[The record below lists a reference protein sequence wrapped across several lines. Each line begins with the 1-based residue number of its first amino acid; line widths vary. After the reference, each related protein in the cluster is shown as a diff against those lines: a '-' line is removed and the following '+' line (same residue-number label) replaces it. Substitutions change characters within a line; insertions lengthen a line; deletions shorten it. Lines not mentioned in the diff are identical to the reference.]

1 MSDNLQTTKTGIFVV
16 DDLTTMNFNSTAND
30 VISVS
35 SLNRM
40 VRDLLE
46 SGLPPLWIGGEISN
60 LTLAA
65 SGHAYFSLKDGGAQI
80 RCVMFRHKL
89 SLLPFR
95 LAEGMQVELKGLVT
109 LYEARGDYQI
119 NVDTMR
125 SAGLG
130 RLYEAFEKLKSRLN
144 AEGLFDA
151 ARKRPLPAHP
161 AAIGIVTSP
170 AAAALRD
177 VVTTLARR
185 MPDIPVIL
193 YPAQV
198 QGESAARQIAAAIE
212 QASAR
217 QEVEVLIVC
226 RGGGSI
232 EDLWSFNEEI
242 VARAIAACR
251 IPVVSGV
258 GHETDFTIC
267 DFVADRRA
275 PTPTAAAELVSP
287 SQEQLRLQLEQAKRG
302 LERALGRLLVD
313 KSQQLDYLSRRLNHP
328 GEILRRQVQ
337 SLQQASARLRRSLDG
352 VFDRRRFGLQLAN
365 SRLQRHQP
373 QLLRQQHQ
381 LNQLQE
387 SLQRGMHLLI
397 SRHKQMLQQQ
407 AATLEAMNPQAV
419 LNRGYAIVQ
428 KQDGH
433 AVKSPQELL
442 NRERVL
448 LRLADGVTEAL
459 VDHPTGAQPELP
471 F

>member
-1 MSDNLQTTKTGIFVV
+1 LSDNLQTTKTGIFVV
-16 DDLTTMNFNSTAND
+16 DDLTTMNFNITAND

-95 LAEGMQVELKGLVT
+95 LAEGMQVELKGLIT

-130 RLYEAFEKLKSRLN
+130 RLYEAFEKLKSRLS

-151 ARKRPLPAHP
+151 ARKRPLPPHP

-177 VVTTLARR
+177 VVTTLAGACRTFRSFFTPRR
-185 MPDIPVIL
+185 
-193 YPAQV
+193 YRAKAQH
-198 QGESAARQIAAAIE
+198 ARLQPP
-212 QASAR
+212 SSKPRPR

-267 DFVADRRA
+267 DFVADQRA
-275 PTPTAAAELVSP
+275 PTP
-287 SQEQLRLQLEQAKRG
+287 R
-302 LERALGRLLVD
+302 
-313 KSQQLDYLSRRLNHP
+313 
-328 GEILRRQVQ
+328 RRQ
-337 SLQQASARLRRSLDG
+337 SWFRPARNNCASNWNKVSA
-352 VFDRRRFGLQLAN
+352 VWN
-365 SRLQRHQP
+365 VP
-373 QLLRQQHQ
+373 W
-381 LNQLQE
+381 
-387 SLQRGMHLLI
+387 
-397 SRHKQMLQQQ
+397 
-407 AATLEAMNPQAV
+407 ATAG
-419 LNRGYAIVQ
+419 R
-428 KQDGH
+428 
-433 AVKSPQELL
+433 
-442 NRERVL
+442 
-448 LRLADGVTEAL
+448 
-459 VDHPTGAQPELP
+459 
-471 F
+471 